1 MPKDTKFSKALGKHI
16 DSIRRSKKLS
26 YREMALACDMD
37 KGQIYDLAKTGT
49 DLRASTLIKI
59 SKGLDVPIS
68 ELFNF
73 KY

>member
-1 MPKDTKFSKALGKHI
+1 MPKDTKFAKALGKHI

-37 KGQIYDLAKTGT
+37 KGQIYDLATAGT
-49 DLRASTLIKI
+49 DVRASTLVKI
-59 SKGLDVPIS
+59 SKGLEVS
-68 ELFNF
+68 MAELFNF